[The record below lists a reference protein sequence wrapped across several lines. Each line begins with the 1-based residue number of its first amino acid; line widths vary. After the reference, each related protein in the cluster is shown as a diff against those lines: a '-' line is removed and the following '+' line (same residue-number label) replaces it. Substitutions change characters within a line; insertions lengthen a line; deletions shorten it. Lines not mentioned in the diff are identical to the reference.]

1 MVKFCEELSE
11 DKKALLNNIV
21 STGDREPWHE
31 ELKQSLQSKIQEQT
45 RPGGLA

>member
-11 DKKALLNNIV
+11 DKKGLLNNNG
-21 STGDREPWHE
+21 STGDREPWHK

-45 RPGGLA
+45 STRGLA

>member
-21 STGDREPWHE
+21 PTGDRELWQE
-31 ELKQSLQSKIQEQT
+31 GLKQSLRSKIQK
-45 RPGGLA
+45 